1 MTISNNNN
9 SNSSRDQQLQQI
21 ALDHLFVAT
30 LETRSSDSLDF
41 HDVSVWAIK
50 TALQAA
56 FEAGRNSTATG
67 STPVNT
73 QS

>member
-1 MTISNNNN
+1 MTSSNN
-9 SNSSRDQQLQQI
+9 STRDQQLQQI
-21 ALDHLFVAT
+21 ALDHMFIAT

-56 FEAGRNSTATG
+56 FEAGRNATTNH
-67 STPVNT
+67 SQT
-73 QS
+73 QPKK

>member
-1 MTISNNNN
+1 MSNN
-9 SNSSRDQQLQQI
+9 STRDQQLQKI
-21 ALDHLFVAT
+21 ALDHLFIET

-56 FEAGRNSTATG
+56 FKAGRNAAAN
-67 STPVNT
+67 PLQT
-73 QS
+73 QPKQ

>member
-1 MTISNNNN
+1 M
-9 SNSSRDQQLQQI
+9 SNSTRDQQLQQI
-21 ALDHLFVAT
+21 ALDYLFIET

-56 FEAGRNSTATG
+56 FEAGRNAAANHSQTK
-67 STPVNT
+67 PK
-73 QS
+73 Q

>member
-1 MTISNNNN
+1 
-9 SNSSRDQQLQQI
+9 
-21 ALDHLFVAT
+21 LFIAT

-56 FEAGRNSTATG
+56 FEAGRNAAVTA
-67 STPVNT
+67 SQT
-73 QS
+73 QAKQ

>member
-1 MTISNNNN
+1 MNNN
-9 SNSSRDQQLQQI
+9 STPAQQLQKI
-21 ALDHLFVAT
+21 ALDHFFVAT

-41 HDVSVWAIK
+41 HELSVWAIK

-56 FEAGRNSTATG
+56 FEAGRNAATTT
-67 STPVNT
+67 S

>member
-1 MTISNNNN
+1 M
-9 SNSSRDQQLQQI
+9 SNSTRDQQLQKI
-21 ALDHLFVAT
+21 ALDHLFIAT

-56 FEAGRNSTATG
+56 FEAGRNAALPASQ
-67 STPVNT
+67 T
-73 QS
+73 QPKQ

>member
-1 MTISNNNN
+1 MSNN
-9 SNSSRDQQLQQI
+9 STRDQQLQQI
-21 ALDHLFVAT
+21 ALDHLFVET

-56 FEAGRNSTATG
+56 FEAGRKAAANPSQ
-67 STPVNT
+67 T
-73 QS
+73 QPKK

>member
-1 MTISNNNN
+1 
-9 SNSSRDQQLQQI
+9 
-21 ALDHLFVAT
+21 LFIAT

-56 FEAGRNSTATG
+56 FEAGRNAAATA
-67 STPVNT
+67 SQT
-73 QS
+73 QPKQ

>member
-1 MTISNNNN
+1 MTINN
-9 SNSSRDQQLQQI
+9 SNSSRDLQLQKI

-56 FEAGRNSTATG
+56 FEAGRNAAANASQNQTKT
-67 STPVNT
+67 
-73 QS
+73 

>member
-1 MTISNNNN
+1 
-9 SNSSRDQQLQQI
+9 
-21 ALDHLFVAT
+21 LFIAT

-56 FEAGRNSTATG
+56 FEAGRNAAATT
-67 STPVNT
+67 SQT
-73 QS
+73 QPKQ

>member
-1 MTISNNNN
+1 MNN
-9 SNSSRDQQLQQI
+9 STRDQQLQQLQQI

-30 LETRSSDSLDF
+30 LETRRSDSLDF

-56 FEAGRNSTATG
+56 FEAGRKAAANPSQIQ
-67 STPVNT
+67 P
-73 QS
+73 QK

>member
-1 MTISNNNN
+1 M
-9 SNSSRDQQLQQI
+9 SNSTRDQQLQQI
-21 ALDHLFVAT
+21 ALDHLFIAT

-50 TALQAA
+50 TAFDAGLKAA
-56 FEAGRNSTATG
+56 KTKT
-67 STPVNT
+67 TPTHT

>member
-1 MTISNNNN
+1 MNNN
-9 SNSSRDQQLQQI
+9 STRDEQLQKI

-41 HDVSVWAIK
+41 HDLSVWAIK

-56 FEAGRNSTATG
+56 FEAGCNAAAAHTATA
-67 STPVNT
+67 PQN
-73 QS
+73 QDAP